1 MTRATRLIVPTQVYH
16 LIQRGNNNKQA
27 IFLEDEDYLF
37 YLKVLKTAIDKY
49 QISIHSYVLMP
60 NHVHLL
66 LTPQSEVS
74 PSQMM
79 QFIGRFG

>member
-1 MTRATRLIVPTQVYH
+1 MTRPTRLIVPTQVHH
-16 LIQRGNNNKQA
+16 LIQRGNNKQA